1 MKVYCYSR
9 FDFVKEMQRLSWND
23 ETLPK
28 NVAIISICC
37 TDPVKQHWKSKG
49 YDGNEDEHYFS
60 DAENVFNVD
69 FDDITEPTQDCGD
82 FTATCITDEQANK
95 LVDFIAK
102 HHDCDFYIHCNA
114 GKSRSQAVVRFITE
128 WFGVTRTIETRKEN
142 PCLYPNICVLNSL
155 RHAIGNKLDSH
166 VIGK

>member
-9 FDFVKEMQRLSWND
+9 FEFGKEMQRLGWND

-37 TDPVKQHWKSKG
+37 TEPVQQHWKSQG

-82 FTATCITDEQANK
+82 FIATCITDEQASK
-95 LVDFIAK
+95 LVDFIATQY
-102 HHDCDFYIHCNA
+102 DCDFYIHCNS

-128 WFGVTRTIETRKEN
+128 WFGAKRIIETRKEN
-142 PCLYPNICVLNSL
+142 TCLYPNICVLNSL
-155 RHAIGNKLDSH
+155 RHALSNKLDPH
-166 VIGK
+166 LVGE